1 MEKEFDFNRI
11 GKRMPYTTPE
21 GFFNKMEADIWER
34 SQHESLKPARRET
47 SRLRAVLIGTA
58 AVAAS
63 ITLLLLLN
71 PFSSGQADGFSKVEQ
86 AFAGLSQEDQDYML
100 EVYQEDIFINR

>member
-1 MEKEFDFNRI
+1 MARYCGI
-11 GKRMPYTTPE
+11 
-21 GFFNKMEADIWER
+21 EASFAAAI
-34 SQHESLKPARRET
+34 S
-47 SRLRAVLIGTA
+47 LRAVLIGTA

-63 ITLLLLLN
+63 ITLLLVLN

>member
-21 GFFNKMEADIWER
+21 GFFNKMEADILER

-63 ITLLLLLN
+63 ITLLLVLN
-71 PFSSGQADGFSKVEQ
+71 PFSSGQADGLSKVEQ